1 MIKSLTQEEDIP
13 VINIYTPNI
22 GAPQY
27 LGQILINTKRKTDGN
42 TIIVGE
48 FNTLFSSADRSSEQ
62 KVNKKT

>member
-1 MIKSLTQEEDIP
+1 MIKSSTQEEDIRI
-13 VINIYTPNI
+13 INIYTPNI

-27 LGQILINTKRKTDGN
+27 LGQILINIKRKTDGN
-42 TIIVGE
+42 IIIVGE